1 MTTSTFLFL
10 LTAFSTI
17 TGLVVEC
24 IKKLVTDKANI
35 SWNITALIVAL
46 IVGGC
51 GCTVYYQL
59 NGIPFTTNNIIYAAL
74 MGLASAIVS
83 MVGFDKFT
91 QSLRQC
97 GILKD
102 TNNVQ
107 Q

>member
-1 MTTSTFLFL
+1 MNTSTFLFL
-10 LTAFSTI
+10 LAAFSTI

-46 IVGGC
+46 IIGGC
-51 GCTVYYQL
+51 GCAVYYQL

-83 MVGFDKFT
+83 MVGFDKVK
-91 QSLRQC
+91 QA
-97 GILKD
+97 ILQISSKSD
-102 TNNVQ
+102 K
-107 Q
+107 

>member
-51 GCTVYYQL
+51 GCAVYYQL

-83 MVGFDKFT
+83 MVGFDKVK
-91 QSLRQC
+91 QA
-97 GILKD
+97 ILQISSKSD
-102 TNNVQ
+102 K
-107 Q
+107 